1 MASRHK
7 SRILSLLAIYQREIA
22 NTTEVD
28 LLSFTW
34 YEKVISS
41 EEKELASTIIIGVL
55 KNWETIDKIIKT
67 YIRNR
72 AFDQVSVIN
81 RCILRLSIYC
91 LINMKEIPVRI
102 TINEAIELTREY
114 ESEESV
120 SFINGI
126 LDSIYKDYVL
136 NTVEEE

>member
-7 SRILSLLAIYQREIA
+7 GRILSLLAIYQREIA
-22 NTTEVD
+22 NNPIDEI
-28 LLSFTW
+28 LSFKW
-34 YEKVISS
+34 YEKPITSD
-41 EEKELASTIIIGVL
+41 EKELATVIINGVL

-91 LINMKEIPVRI
+91 LINMKETPAKI

>member
-7 SRILSLLAIYQREIA
+7 GRILSLLAIYQREIA
-22 NTTEVD
+22 NTTEDD
-28 LLSFTW
+28 LLSFKW
-34 YEKVISS
+34 YEKGISI
-41 EEKELASTIIIGVL
+41 EEKDLASTIIIGVL

-91 LINMKEIPVRI
+91 LINMKEIPARI

-126 LDSIYKDYVL
+126 LDSIYKDNVL

>member
-7 SRILSLLAIYQREIA
+7 GRILSLLAIYQREIA
-22 NTTEVD
+22 NTSEFD
-28 LLSFTW
+28 LLSFNW
-34 YEKVISS
+34 YEKGISS

-91 LINMKEIPVRI
+91 LINMKEVPAKI

>member
-91 LINMKEIPVRI
+91 LINMKEIPARI